1 MGLPLTLPYVILTLK
16 EFIIVWLNQVLY
28 YNEIYPLEIYDKLKS
43 FDTIV
48 YQSRNPALNK
58 YVEDLV
64 NEFLQILVNGDGHDN
79 GGKVNQILILLYD
92 VKSNKTKKKY
102 VVKFNEMINL
112 GASINDLN
120 FLYLLHEKDSESL
133 LEPVIDIPNF
143 TWDEIYSQLK
153 SILFSQIEELKVQ
166 KNGSEND
173 DLFFKVIVDLEDS
186 INLNVSINAE
196 TNSQHSNW
204 VKTSVTSED
213 SKQRK
218 TKVVPIG
225 EVSVGFICIDMYNE
239 YTKRVNA

>member
-1 MGLPLTLPYVILTLK
+1 MGLPLTIPYVILTLK

-28 YNEIYPLEIYDKLKS
+28 YHEIYPLEIYDKLKS

-48 YQSRNPALNK
+48 YQSRHPALNK

-79 GGKVNQILILLYD
+79 GGKVNQMLILLYG

-112 GASINDLN
+112 GTSINDLN

-166 KNGSEND
+166 KNGSKND
-173 DLFFKVIVDLEDS
+173 DLFFKVIVDVEDS
-186 INLNVSINAE
+186 INLNVNINAE
-196 TNSQHSNW
+196 ANSQSSNW
-204 VKTSVTSED
+204 VKLSATRED

-239 YTKRVNA
+239 YTKSVNA

>member
-1 MGLPLTLPYVILTLK
+1 M
-16 EFIIVWLNQVLY
+16 
-28 YNEIYPLEIYDKLKS
+28 
-43 FDTIV
+43 
-48 YQSRNPALNK
+48 
-58 YVEDLV
+58 
-64 NEFLQILVNGDGHDN
+64 
-79 GGKVNQILILLYD
+79 
-92 VKSNKTKKKY
+92 
-102 VVKFNEMINL
+102 VKFNEMINL

-120 FLYLLHEKDSESL
+120 FLYLVHEKDSESL
-133 LEPVIDIPNF
+133 LEPVIEIPSF
-143 TWDEIYSQLK
+143 TWDEIYSQFK

>member
-1 MGLPLTLPYVILTLK
+1 
-16 EFIIVWLNQVLY
+16 
-28 YNEIYPLEIYDKLKS
+28 
-43 FDTIV
+43 
-48 YQSRNPALNK
+48 
-58 YVEDLV
+58 
-64 NEFLQILVNGDGHDN
+64 
-79 GGKVNQILILLYD
+79 
-92 VKSNKTKKKY
+92 
-102 VVKFNEMINL
+102 MINL

-120 FLYLLHEKDSESL
+120 FLYLVHEKDSESL
-133 LEPVIDIPNF
+133 LEPVIEIPSF
-143 TWDEIYSQLK
+143 TWDEIYSQFK